1 MHGIVILALPPTKY
15 TYRLWSWTLST
26 WLSHDMLQEKMHV
39 TSFLLIVKWE
49 PKSCTFNWSLARFHY
64 KMVHL
69 LVPMQLILMYLQCV
83 HACTCTYTALLHHH
97 HTCTCMENG
106 WAQIL
111 NINLI
116 RAISRLTQRSLL
128 CTHYEQLFTMWT
140 HCSGAMPY
148 TYVHVHVH
156 VHVHVYMEA
165 TLGGSWNTNCMY
177 MLYTHADWDAQC
189 HVVCLRHSS
198 IMLTN

>member
-1 MHGIVILALPPTKY
+1 
-15 TYRLWSWTLST
+15 
-26 WLSHDMLQEKMHV
+26 MHV

-69 LVPMQLILMYLQCV
+69 LVPMLLILMYLQCV
-83 HACTCTYTALLHHH
+83 HACTCTCTTLLHHH
-97 HTCTCMENG
+97 HTRTCMENG

-116 RAISRLTQRSLL
+116 RAISRQLTLTALYSIWAAV
-128 CTHYEQLFTMWT
+128 CNVDT

-148 TYVHVHVH
+148 TYVHVH

-165 TLGGSWNTNCMY
+165 TLGGSWNTDCMY

-189 HVVCLRHSS
+189 HVVRLLKAQLNYVDQLS
-198 IMLTN
+198 T